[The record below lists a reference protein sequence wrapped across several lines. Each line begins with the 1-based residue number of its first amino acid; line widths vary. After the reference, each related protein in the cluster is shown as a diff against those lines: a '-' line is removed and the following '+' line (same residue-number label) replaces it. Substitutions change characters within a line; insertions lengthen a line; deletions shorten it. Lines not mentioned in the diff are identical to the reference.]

1 MQNIFRKVSKEEFF
15 QTFWQKRPVL
25 LEKAFPKFQNPLSSD
40 ELFRLIQEESV
51 HSRLVFKEDPHQEDE
66 EMECCFGPFDHDFID
81 ERKESKA
88 PWTLLINEMNTL
100 SPDIHELLKSFS
112 FLPSW
117 RVDDIMVSHSSKGG
131 SVGTHVDSY
140 DVFLL
145 QAQGQKR
152 WRIGK
157 EDFEGEA
164 IETEKGLKLVDKLT
178 DFDEYILNPGDIL
191 YLPPGRVHEGV
202 AIDDDCMTLSIGMT
216 APKLE
221 ELSMMYL
228 SDLSQTAGSKDHVL
242 RDPDLR
248 PKEEGS
254 AEIDPETIQNAL
266 KQLRELVINEDV
278 FIKSFGK
285 VLTENKRESFDFEEE
300 DDYGE
305 ELEDSGEDELYE
317 EFRDGQKIS
326 ITASFRGAYMK
337 TKEEVL
343 LFANGEDYVLAHS
356 SLSFVQ
362 KLTTGKVVE
371 LNRTLLEDEREFL
384 EDLFERKLISL
395 IK

>member
-15 QTFWQKRPVL
+15 QTFWQKRPAL
-25 LEKAFPKFQNPLSSD
+25 FEKAFPDFQNPLSSD
-40 ELFRLIQEESV
+40 DLFELIQEEGV
-51 HSRLVFKEDPHQEDE
+51 HSRLVFKEEVGQDDE
-66 EMECCFGPFDHDFID
+66 EMECCFGPFDSEFID
-81 ERKESKA
+81 ERKKSKA

-100 SPDIHELLKSFS
+100 NPDIQELLKSFS
-112 FLPSW
+112 FLPHW
-117 RVDDIMVSHSSKGG
+117 RIDDIMVSHSSKGG

-140 DVFLL
+140 DVFLF

-157 EDFEGEA
+157 EDFDGDT
-164 IETEKGLKLVDKLT
+164 IETEKGLKLVDKLK

-202 AIDDDCMTLSIGMT
+202 AIDDECMTLSIGLT

-228 SDLSQTAGSKDHVL
+228 SDLSQAAGSKDHVL

-248 PKEEGS
+248 PKEENS

-278 FIKSFGK
+278 FVKSFGK
-285 VLTENKRESFDFEEE
+285 VLTENKRDSFDFEEE
-300 DDYGE
+300 EEYGE
-305 ELEDSGEDELYE
+305 MDDPYE
-317 EFRDGQKIS
+317 ELVDGQKVS
-326 ITASFRGAYMK
+326 INPKFRGAYIN
-337 TKEEVL
+337 TKEELL
-343 LFANGEDYVLAHS
+343 LFANGEDYLLNDS

-362 KLTTGKVVE
+362 SLTKGKIVE
-371 LNRTLLEDEREFL
+371 FNSELLESERDLLEDL
-384 EDLFERKLISL
+384 YERKLISL
-395 IK
+395 N